1 MQKTSVLLAV
11 LLVLCAPSSLVTA
24 QVVDCDYDEVRDG
37 EQFYTGI
44 TTEQRDG
51 EIRIT
56 RLNEGFAGSRAG
68 LRVGD
73 VILRVNTRRD
83 FQNIRAFEAAQRE
96 DANQYEGC
104 LLIRIRRGRQV
115 RQVLVTCDL
124 IRETDDGWRGRRR
137 DHGSFG
143 NYIFETDVVVSTY
156 EAESNRLPANDT
168 PQQALSRVSGIF
180 SNYAAA
186 LGLISTNGLPED
198 LRREHARLRQTL
210 ETAALRIEGLDPN
223 QPEAALRVIEQCEN
237 TMFEQITEW
246 AALVRYYNDERR

>member
-1 MQKTSVLLAV
+1 MHRCFICLICF
-11 LLVLCAPSSLVTA
+11 LVMCAPSSLVVA
-24 QVVDCDYDEVRDG
+24 QAVDCEYDEVRDG
-37 EQFYTGI
+37 ERFYAGI

-73 VILRVNTRRD
+73 VVLRVNTRRE
-83 FQNIRAFEAAQRE
+83 FQSNRAFEAALRE
-96 DANQYEGC
+96 EADQYEGC
-104 LLIRIRRGRQV
+104 LLIRFRRGRQV
-115 RQVLVTCDL
+115 GQVLVTCDL
-124 IRETDDGWRGRRR
+124 IHQTDEGWRGRRR

-143 NYIFETDVVVSTY
+143 NYVFDTGVVVSTY
-156 EAESNRLPANDT
+156 EAETNRLPVNAT
-168 PQQALSRVSGIF
+168 PQQAMSRVSRIF

-210 ETAALRIEGLDPN
+210 ETAAIRIEGLDPN
-223 QPEAALRVIEQCEN
+223 QPEAALRVIEQCE
-237 TMFEQITEW
+237 TAMFEQITEW
-246 AALVRYYNDERR
+246 AALVRFYNEERR